1 MAGNDHQD
9 FSKPVMVG
17 CILGLPD
24 AENHLD
30 SILGKLEPFCT
41 AGTLGAGATW
51 LSDRC
56 VRPQPTLSERIAT
69 HVLTLRSVAGIGRA
83 PARRSLLDVFAVGQF
98 GQAQDAGLGGG
109 TEGGQQR
116 VNVDERPI
124 SDVDPTD

>member
-1 MAGNDHQD
+1 MAGNDHPD

-17 CILGLPD
+17 CILGLAD

-41 AGTLGAGATW
+41 
-51 LSDRC
+51 LSA
-56 VRPQPTLSERIAT
+56 LSRELA
-69 HVLTLRSVAGIGRA
+69 A

-109 TEGGQQR
+109 IEGGQQR
-116 VNVDERPI
+116 VNVGERPI
-124 SDVDPTD
+124 SDVDPAD